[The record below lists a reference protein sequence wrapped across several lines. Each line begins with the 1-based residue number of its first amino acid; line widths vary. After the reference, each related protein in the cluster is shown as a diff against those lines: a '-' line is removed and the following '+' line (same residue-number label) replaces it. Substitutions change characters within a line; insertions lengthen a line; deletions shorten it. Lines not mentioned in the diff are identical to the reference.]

1 MIVKLCTRLYRF
13 FRTHS
18 LFIQAIELN
27 NFLIT
32 ASQIIFINMI
42 FKKINFNYSRLALF
56 LCFIGV
62 LLLQNNYRNK
72 IIAQTKNIDYIQEE
86 KNLQTKINLQ
96 KIIPGFGFNNL
107 KADWLFLNFVQY
119 LGDKTAREKTGY
131 SLTPQ
136 YFANIIEDD
145 INFLSAYLILANA
158 NTMYAGQPENSISL
172 IEEVLNSSSAEN
184 DTKQYYL
191 LWLHKA
197 YDELFFLGDVA
208 TAKSSYNQAQHWLR
222 QQQVNSPTDRIGGYV
237 PNIELLAKD
246 SDIIQAQIL
255 AWSTVLPYVKD
266 KENRQKI
273 TEKINSLQLEL
284 SQPHYTNSI

>member
-1 MIVKLCTRLYRF
+1 MIL
-13 FRTHS
+13 
-18 LFIQAIELN
+18 
-27 NFLIT
+27 
-32 ASQIIFINMI
+32 
-42 FKKINFNYSRLALF
+42 KKIKFNYSSLVLSA
-56 LCFIGV
+56 CVIGV
-62 LLLQNNYRNK
+62 LFLQNTYRNK
-72 IIAQTKNIDYIQEE
+72 IISQTQNIDYFQDEQ
-86 KNLQTKINLQ
+86 NLQTKINFQ
-96 KIIPGFGFNNL
+96 KNIPAFGFNNL
-107 KADWLFLNFVQY
+107 KADWLFLHFVQY
-119 LGDKTAREKTGY
+119 LGDQTAREKTGY

-158 NTMYAGQPENSISL
+158 NTMYAGQPEKSISL

-197 YDELFFLGDVA
+197 YDELFFLGDIA

-222 QQQVNSPTDRIGGYV
+222 QQQLNLPKDRIGGYV
-237 PNIELLAKD
+237 PNIELLAEN

-266 KENRQKI
+266 RETKQKI
-273 TEKINSLQLEL
+273 TEKINNLQLEL
-284 SQPHYTNSI
+284 AQPHYTNSI